1 LLPKIFITSTAFTIQ
16 ALTSLTIF
24 SEGMTG
30 AELAE
35 DQSFTRNVESSI
47 AAALGTSQSRVQV
60 TEVIADGRRL
70 IEDAQKL
77 LASGRRL
84 SQYVLTIKYEM
95 YLDDKDQVA
104 EVNSKL
110 SDRTPQESFSK
121 TFATY
126 LAYNERAQ
134 GRDIEVSGVFVS
146 SVEVIDSEAT
156 TTKPDTTSSISSATA
171 TTESRTATSTGS
183 PTSTALLDQLAAQDQ
198 VAVAGYTCP
207 SRHLS
212 YAVFIIALVFAQ

>member
-1 LLPKIFITSTAFTIQ
+1 
-16 ALTSLTIF
+16 
-24 SEGMTG
+24 MTG

-35 DQSFTRNVESSI
+35 DQSFNRNVESSI
-47 AAALGTSQSRVQV
+47 AAALGTSQNRVQV

-95 YLDDKDQVA
+95 YLDDEDQVA
-104 EVNSKL
+104 EVSSKL
-110 SDRTPQESFSK
+110 SDRTSQESFSK

-126 LAYNERAQ
+126 LGYNERAQ
-134 GRDIEVSGVFVS
+134 GRDTEVSGVFVS

-156 TTKPDTTSSISSATA
+156 TAKADTTSSISSATA
-171 TTESRTATSTGS
+171 TGESRTATSTGS
-183 PTSTALLDQLAAQDQ
+183 PTSTALLDQLLAQDQ

-207 SRHLS
+207 SQHLS